1 MPVGHVQQDGA
12 VAICD
17 EFACN
22 LNAVVIHRV
31 ADTGLHDR
39 HGIHCRR
46 ILVEYARLQN
56 FICSGESN
64 FSTRRSD
71 ISAPA
76 ADAHRL
82 REDVTVLLLPLGYRR
97 IVWMVVMHFIFPF
110 GLYEFRLQV
119 GIGL

>member
-1 MPVGHVQQDGA
+1 MPVGHVQQDRA

-39 HGIHCRR
+39 GGIHSRR

-56 FICSGESN
+56 FICSGCQ
-64 FSTRRSD
+64 T
-71 ISAPA
+71 SAPEGVTYPP
-76 ADAHRL
+76 L
-82 REDVTVLLLPLGYRR
+82 RQMR
-97 IVWMVVMHFIFPF
+97 IVSAKMSRFFCFLSAIAGSYGWW
-110 GLYEFRLQV
+110 
-119 GIGL
+119 